1 MRETSPSTRGGRAT
15 ATRTRPPARWR
26 VVDIVVASV
35 LAVAIGVIFW
45 AWGLAWSSI
54 ETPLKA
60 LLPGV
65 QSFAEGVWLIGGVL
79 GGLVIRKPGAALYVE
94 LVAATVSALIGSQWG
109 LLTLASGLVQ
119 GIGAEIVF
127 AILLYRVWTLPIAWL
142 AGAGTG
148 VGLAVF
154 ELFAYYPGSS
164 ASFAAVYFVSAVL
177 GGALIAGTVSWWLT
191 RALAAS
197 GALSR
202 FASGRDTARLV

>member
-1 MRETSPSTRGGRAT
+1 
-15 ATRTRPPARWR
+15 

-35 LAVAIGVIFW
+35 IAVAVGVIFW
-45 AWGLAWSSI
+45 AWGLAWSSV

-65 QSFAEGVWLIGGVL
+65 QSFAEGVWLVGGVL

-94 LVAATVSALIGSQWG
+94 LVAAVVSALIGSQWG

-119 GIGAEIVF
+119 GLGAEVVF
-127 AILLYRVWTLPIAWL
+127 AVFRYRLWKLPVAWL
-142 AGAGTG
+142 AGAASGAA
-148 VGLAVF
+148 LATF
-154 ELFAYYPGSS
+154 ELFAYYPGSA
-164 ASFAAVYFVSAVL
+164 ASFVVIYFVAAVI
-177 GGALIAGTVSWWLT
+177 GGAAIAGTLSWWLT
-191 RALAAS
+191 RALAAT